1 MASKAWEQRE
11 KESAPAYEAFLAY
24 RDAEP
29 GQRTVRAVAQK
40 LDKSV
45 TLIGRWSS
53 QHDWLDRARSWD
65 NEVARGADAREKEKQ
80 IKRVVSARARHKK
93 LGKLAFTAL
102 LERFNDP
109 EWCKGIAPAQ
119 AYAIGRLAMLAT
131 AAGLEDATAVGKVLS
146 SGDAEDP
153 FKGAQPDSQPTQVGS
168 ASAPAAPAEPTITL
182 LRKLEIE
189 VIGAGGQLVPASEIA
204 ANKGRF
210 YDKPEPR

>member
-1 MASKAWEQRE
+1 MASKAWQQRE
-11 KESAPAYEAFLAY
+11 KESAQAFEAFEKYRSLEPEKRTLA
-24 RDAEP
+24 AV
-29 GQRTVRAVAQK
+29 GQA
-40 LDKSV
+40 LGKSKA
-45 TLIGRWSS
+45 LMERWSS
-53 QHDWLDRARSWD
+53 AHDWVDRARSWD
-65 NEVARGADAREKEKQ
+65 NEISRGADAREKEKQ
-80 IKRVVSARARHKK
+80 IKRVVSARGRHKK

-102 LERFNDP
+102 LERFADP
-109 EWCKGIAPAQ
+109 EWCKSIAPAQ

-131 AAGLEDATAVGKVLS
+131 AAGLEDATAVGKVLT

-153 FKGAQPDSQPTQVGS
+153 FKANAPEGSQQPT
-168 ASAPAAPAEPTITL
+168 APPEPTVTL